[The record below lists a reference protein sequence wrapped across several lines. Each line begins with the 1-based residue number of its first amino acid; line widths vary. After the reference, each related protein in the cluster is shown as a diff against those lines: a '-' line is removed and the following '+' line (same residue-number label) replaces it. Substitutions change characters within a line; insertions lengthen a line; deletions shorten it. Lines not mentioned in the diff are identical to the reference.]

1 MTKSIF
7 FISVLLIGYVY
18 ILYPIIMFLLSKLK
32 RRNKFSLIAYDELPE
47 ITIVI
52 PLYNESDLIINKLN
66 DFYSINYPQ
75 DKIKYIFVSDG
86 SVDDS
91 DNILSELQASH
102 ASVSVIY
109 TRERK
114 GKPNALNLAMKI
126 VSTKIVVFSDIRQ
139 TVSKDSIINIISEL
153 ESSNDIGVVCGELVH
168 VDFTGSTSANVGAY
182 WKYEK
187 WIRHS
192 ESRFN
197 STIGTTG
204 ALYALYKKDYI
215 NIPIDTILDDFEIPM
230 NILLKGKKIKISD
243 NAFIYDVAHEDLEKE
258 KIRKIR
264 TLSGNY
270 QSFVRMKWLF
280 LPSKNPI
287 FLQFISHKF
296 LRLVVPYLM
305 ILSLLTNILLMHE
318 SIAYFL
324 LLVIQFLF
332 YFIVVLAK
340 YNSSFRGNKI
350 SNFCLVFFELN
361 MSVIYSLY
369 LYLTNKTSVT
379 WNKT

>member
-1 MTKSIF
+1 MAKSIF
-7 FISVLLIGYVY
+7 FTSVLLIGYVY
-18 ILYPIIMFLLSKLK
+18 ILYPIIIFLLSKLK
-32 RRNKFSLIAYDELPE
+32 IKNNYALIPYDHLPD

-52 PLYNESDLIINKLN
+52 PLYNESDLIQAKLN
-66 DFYSINYPQ
+66 DFHSINYPQ

-86 SVDDS
+86 SDDTS
-91 DNILSELQASH
+91 NKILSEIEACDNSI
-102 ASVSVIY
+102 SVIY

-126 VSTKIVVFSDIRQ
+126 VSTDIVVFSDIRQ
-139 TVSKDSIINIISEL
+139 SVSKDSIINMISEL
-153 ESSNDIGVVCGELVH
+153 ESNSDIGVVCAELVH
-168 VDFTGSTSANVGAY
+168 VDSNGSTSSNVGAY

-204 ALYALYKKDYI
+204 ALYTLYKRDFI
-215 NIPIDTILDDFEIPM
+215 ELRIDTILDDFEIPM
-230 NILLKGKKIKISD
+230 NILRNGKKLKISD
-243 NAFIYDVAHEDLEKE
+243 NSFIYDKAHEDIEHE

-270 QSFVRMKWLF
+270 QSFLRMKWLF
-280 LPSKNPI
+280 VPIINPV

-296 LRLVVPYLM
+296 LRLIVPYLM
-305 ILSLLTNILLMHE
+305 LLSFVTNLFLVQVSLEYILLFM
-318 SIAYFL
+318 IQ
-324 LLVIQFLF
+324 LVF
-332 YFIVVLAK
+332 YVIVILAK
-340 YNSSFRGNKI
+340 YITLFRKNKL

-361 MSVIYSLY
+361 MSVVYSLY
-369 LYLTNKTSVT
+369 RYLTNRASVT